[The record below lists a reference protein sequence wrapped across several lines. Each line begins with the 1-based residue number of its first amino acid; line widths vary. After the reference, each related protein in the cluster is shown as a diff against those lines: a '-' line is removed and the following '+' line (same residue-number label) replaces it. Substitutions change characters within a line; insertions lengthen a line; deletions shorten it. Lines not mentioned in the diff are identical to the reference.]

1 MRIDKF
7 KGLNNQQAPTEFG
20 LDGMVQAQNVDITDA
35 FKLRLRN
42 GKGSRVATASI
53 QAACATGEGEVL
65 YQVDGTLYLMDGG
78 ETLSRSIKTGLSV
91 TNFLTCAKVN
101 NDILWSNGVQSGY
114 IRAGEAFDFIEAR
127 ENPPASQF
135 NGLIPPGDYM
145 YAVTY
150 NDANGFEYSCG
161 AAGSIQITQGG
172 IEVDIHG
179 AHHFATHANL
189 YLTHANGSVLYH
201 AVRLDIR
208 PAGDHG
214 AVPTHI
220 MYAGNTTDLATP
232 ISNQFCDTPPAF
244 SMAGFYK
251 GRMYY
256 VFDNI
261 LYASKPYNYHL
272 VDMAVDFVMFP
283 AMIQLMMPAESG
295 IYVVTNTETVFLSG
309 TDPQDFA
316 LNKVLDYGGTK
327 GTGKRI
333 YASTINPQQA
343 GNVWLWA
350 SNRGLIGGFDDGS
363 VSNLTDQVFAFPN
376 SISGTSALRE
386 ENGLRQLLITL

>member
-1 MRIDKF
+1 MRIDQF

-65 YQVDGTLYLMDGG
+65 YQVGDTMYLMDNGPV
-78 ETLSRSIKTGLSV
+78 LSRSIKQRLSV

-101 NDILWSNGVQSGY
+101 NDIVWSNGVQRGY
-114 IRAGEAFDFIEAR
+114 IRAGEAFDFIETR
-127 ENPPASQF
+127 ENPPAGQF
-135 NGLIPPGDYM
+135 NGLMPPGDYM

-161 AAGSIQITQGG
+161 AGNSIQITQGG
-172 IEVDIHG
+172 IEVELFNLTSDI
-179 AHHFATHANL
+179 THANL
-189 YLTHANGSVLYH
+189 YLTHANGSILYH
-201 AVRLDIR
+201 AVRLDVR
-208 PAGDHG
+208 PIDG

-256 VFDNI
+256 AVDNI
-261 LYASKPYNYHL
+261 LYASKPFNYHL

-295 IYVVTNTETVFLSG
+295 IYVVTSTETVFLSG

-316 LNKVLDYGGTK
+316 SNKVLDYGGTK

-376 SISGTSALRE
+376 SIGGTSALRE